1 LINRRSFLPS
11 ACAEIFGPTH
21 LGAVY
26 GGLSL
31 SPMIGSY
38 VLSTVVFGRA
48 YDAAEARDGGG
59 EGGECRGAGCF
70 CAAMMTCVA
79 CCVASLALT
88 WRLCAR
94 TARVYEHA
102 REEGRRAASRV
113 V

>member
-1 LINRRSFLPS
+1 
-11 ACAEIFGPTH
+11 
-21 LGAVY
+21 
-26 GGLSL
+26 
-31 SPMIGSY
+31 M
-38 VLSTVVFGRA
+38 LSTVVFGRA
-48 YDAAEARDGGG
+48 YAAAEARDGGG

-70 CAAMMTCVA
+70 RAAMMTCVA